1 MPGSSIVSKLMK
13 IEILLGGIA
22 NLRKIEHSLMA
33 SLFHDGGPY
42 YIKNSRLI
50 WRANQ

>member
-13 IEILLGGIA
+13 IEILLGSIA
-22 NLRKIEHSLMA
+22 NLRNIEHSLMA
-33 SLFHDGGPY
+33 SLFHDGDPY
-42 YIKNSRLI
+42 CITNSRLI